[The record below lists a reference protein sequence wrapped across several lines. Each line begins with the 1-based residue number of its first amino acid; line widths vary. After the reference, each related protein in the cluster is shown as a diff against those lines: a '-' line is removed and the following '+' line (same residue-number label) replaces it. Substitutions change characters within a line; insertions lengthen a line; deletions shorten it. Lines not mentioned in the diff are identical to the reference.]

1 MSHSYILCRPCCP
14 LPSPVYEDEYVDKGD
29 VALAMTRNPSYM
41 TAKEVL
47 SVHFSRGTEENKE
60 VDHTYV

>member
-1 MSHSYILCRPCCP
+1 M
-14 LPSPVYEDEYVDKGD
+14 YEDEYVDKGD